1 MSLTIKEALAA
12 KGISPT
18 EEHLV
23 KLEKKWDEFEA
34 LKGDLQEAALDDYD
48 IALKNVAGGDHH
60 G

>member
-12 KGISPT
+12 KGVSPT
-18 EEHLV
+18 EENLV
-23 KLEKKWDEFEA
+23 KLKKKWEEYEA
-34 LKGDLQEAALDDYD
+34 LKGNLQGAALDDYD